1 MANNT
6 INDEI
11 NEMKRYFSETG
22 DRICFTSTN
31 VQRICVH
38 S

>member
-22 DRICFTSTN
+22 DRYLF
-31 VQRICVH
+31 H
-38 S
+38 EY